1 MAKLGIITGM
11 LFEAGVLNAAAR
23 TLPPEA
29 RPLITCCGLGRGAAR
44 QAAENAVA
52 KGATALISFG
62 ISAGLDP
69 RLGPG
74 AVVTA
79 SYVHDGTKALLSDAA
94 WTERL
99 YSELNNMCRV
109 SRNPIAHAHEVLMTP
124 VEKARARTQTGAS
137 VADMESYGVAETAV
151 AHGLP
156 FTTVRVV
163 ADTSEDSLPAIAV
176 TATTPEGGV
185 NVVRSV
191 LGALMH
197 PGQIPELIQ
206 LGRRTRIA
214 QQEMR
219 RLADFGL
226 PRSFFM

>member
-11 LFEAGVLNAAAR
+11 LFEKGVLNAAAR
-23 TLPPEA
+23 AVPMDQ
-29 RPLITCCGLGRGAAR
+29 RPLIICCGLGRGAAR
-44 QAAENAVA
+44 KAAEEAVA
-52 KGATALISFG
+52 NGATALLSFG

-69 RLGPG
+69 RLLPG
-74 AVVTA
+74 HVVAA
-79 SYVHDGTKALLSDAA
+79 SYVHDGKKALLSDPA
-94 WTERL
+94 WTDRL
-99 YSELNNMCRV
+99 REELGRLCRIT
-109 SRNPIAHAHEVLMTP
+109 RDPIAHAHEVLMTP
-124 VEKARARTQTGAS
+124 VEKAKVLTQTGAS
-137 VADMESYGVAETAV
+137 VADMESYAVAETAE

-163 ADTSEDSLPAIAV
+163 ADTAHDTLPMVAV

-185 NVVRSV
+185 DLVKSI
-191 LGALMH
+191 LGALRR
-197 PGQIPELIQ
+197 PGEIPELIQ

-214 QQEMR
+214 QVEMR